1 MVLNKKKHKNYIKN
15 KDIYKTATAARKRAR
30 KLGLKGIHSHGR
42 GSKKRFMP
50 GSSHGVYERAL
61 RRKKN
66 G

>member
-1 MVLNKKKHKNYIKN
+1 MINKRKHKTYIRN
-15 KDIYKTATAARKRAR
+15 KDIYKTAGAARKRAR
-30 KLGLKGIHSHGR
+30 RLGLKGIDSHGR
-42 GSKKRFMP
+42 VKAKRFMP